1 MIFHHITIDSELLY
15 RGTLYVGFDCHHM
28 SIRNEWEVDC
38 GLSLSEHLFIYNG
51 GNKLY
56 FCEMMMMIN
65 FNTGKKYI
73 NTSMINMKSR
83 KKNIITG

>member
-1 MIFHHITIDSELLY
+1 LTLYLFYAMIFHHISIYSELLY

-28 SIRNEWEVDC
+28 SIR
-38 GLSLSEHLFIYNG
+38 SEHLFIYNG

-65 FNTGKKYI
+65 FNTGKMYI
-73 NTSMINMKSR
+73 TLA
-83 KKNIITG
+83 